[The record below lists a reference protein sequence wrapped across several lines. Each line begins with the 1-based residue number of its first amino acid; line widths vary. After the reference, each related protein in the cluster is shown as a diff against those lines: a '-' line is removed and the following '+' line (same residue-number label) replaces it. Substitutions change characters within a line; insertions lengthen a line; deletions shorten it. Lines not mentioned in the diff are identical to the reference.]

1 MASRGAKNRYESRR
15 CARAFFR
22 DRSVEREASRSEAME
37 RGRLRDG
44 FAGMEGEAG
53 RFP

>member
-1 MASRGAKNRYESRR
+1 MRKGLLPGP
-15 CARAFFR
+15 
-22 DRSVEREASRSEAME
+22 SVEREAWRSGAME
-37 RGRLRDG
+37 RGRLHDG